1 MNLSTSA
8 SWPEFVVRRYR
19 AKQKTTL
26 VRGHVVWTKR
36 PLTPYSLHG
45 AAGDGDDRKWG
56 RYGNRPAGSGAVLL
70 WQRLLITLATM
81 LLTSFVAG
89 LLWQELFSSYIP
101 SYLSGIIGG
110 VTAVPMWEF
119 LKRIKIK

>member
-1 MNLSTSA
+1 M
-8 SWPEFVVRRYR
+8 
-19 AKQKTTL
+19 
-26 VRGHVVWTKR
+26 
-36 PLTPYSLHG
+36 
-45 AAGDGDDRKWG
+45 
-56 RYGNRPAGSGAVLL
+56 LL

-119 LKRIKIK
+119 L